1 MIRAIFHQ
9 VLKEGSTASPTKPKG
24 RPRNDAYTT
33 SSTSCT
39 ADSTSHEVTSMN
51 DLINVESCGSM
62 LGDTKLSSGLS
73 PDDFSPEKC
82 ASSEKSDLVN
92 RLETYFH

>member
-73 PDDFSPEKC
+73 PDDFSPE
-82 ASSEKSDLVN
+82 SVLPLKS
-92 RLETYFH
+92 RT